1 MNTLMQMTEIDNSK
15 NVTTVRLNT
24 AINSSRVRFPDS
36 LSVKIPTYARQ
47 GLEIAAQEQGLTL
60 SELTRD
66 IIEGYL
72 EGSFKTKNR

>member
-1 MNTLMQMTEIDNSK
+1 MKTLLKMTEIDDFKS
-15 NVTTVRLNT
+15 VTTIRLNT

-36 LSVKIPTYARQ
+36 LSVKIPTFSRQ

-66 IIEGYL
+66 IVEAYL
-72 EGSFKTKNR
+72 EEYLKNKKR

>member
-1 MNTLMQMTEIDNSK
+1 MNTLMQMTEIDDFK
-15 NVTTVRLNT
+15 DVTTIRLNT
-24 AINSSRVRFPDS
+24 AINSSRVRFPGS
-36 LSVKIPTYARQ
+36 LSVKLSTYARQ

-72 EGSFKTKNR
+72 EESFKTKNR